1 MNGVDYLF
9 VAIVLISTTTGIF
22 RGFVRE
28 AISLLGWLV
37 GIWLAWQYA
46 YLLDPYLGG
55 ALAAPELR
63 EWAGRIILLLVF
75 VFAASALGS
84 LVAHLLHR
92 ASGLAATDRFVGA
105 LFGLIR
111 ALVAI
116 GVFVMAG
123 RGLDLTDEDWWT
135 RSTAMPWAEH
145 VADWLERYAE
155 PAVEPLL
162 KEASELLRR

>member
-9 VAIVLISTTTGIF
+9 VAILLISTTAGVF

-28 AISLLGWLV
+28 SISLLGLL
-37 GIWLAWQYA
+37 GGLWLAWRYA

-55 ALAAPELR
+55 ALATPELS
-63 EWAGRIILLLVF
+63 EWAGRIILLVVF
-75 VFAASALGS
+75 IFASTALGS

-92 ASGLAATDRFVGA
+92 ASGLAATDRALGA
-105 LFGLIR
+105 VFGLVR

-116 GVFVMAG
+116 GIFVMAG
-123 RGLDLTDEDWWT
+123 RGLDLAGEEWWT

-162 KEASELLRR
+162 KEASRLLRG

>member
-9 VAIVLISTTTGIF
+9 VAIVLISVTTGIF

-28 AISLLGWLV
+28 AISLLGWLL
-37 GIWLAWQYA
+37 GIWLAWHYA

-63 EWAGRIILLLVF
+63 EWVGRIILLVVF

-92 ASGLAATDRFVGA
+92 ASALAVTDRLFGA
-105 LFGLIR
+105 LFGLLR

-135 RSTAMPWAEH
+135 RSSMMSWAEQA
-145 VADWLERYAE
+145 ADWLELYAE
-155 PAVEPLL
+155 PAVEPFL
-162 KEASELLRR
+162 KEASEMLRR